1 MVYAK
6 QNLNF
11 QRAFRKEITMTL
23 FLRLAWRNIWRHR
36 RRTVI
41 IMLAMGLSL
50 GMMMFYDGLMD
61 GFNNAI
67 AGNAVRVLGGNV
79 QVHAA
84 GYREKVDSN
93 PLLPLSDDSA
103 IVKAALA
110 QPNVIA
116 AARRIQTGGLVSN
129 REGAFPMSIIGIEP
143 EAEAPVSLIAEHIV
157 DGRYV
162 EATDEDSILIG
173 KGLAEALAL
182 KVGDRV
188 TMVGSDI
195 HKQNRQRTMT
205 VIGIY
210 DIGIPSMEKGTSYIS
225 LAEAQNLFGL
235 RGQSTEV
242 QITLK
247 RVGAES
253 AVVNALTPLFPGY
266 EVESWAKN
274 YPELSNAV
282 GRKNIVMD
290 IFSVIIVIIAG
301 IGILNLLMM
310 AIYERTREIGLL
322 GAMGLKPRQIATT
335 FILEGAL
342 IGFVGVIVGIAFGL
356 ITNISLM
363 QVGMDYSQFAGVTDY
378 MALIS
383 GKVYPTL
390 GIAKL
395 PMRAIIIFVI
405 AALAALIPAM
415 IASRREPS
423 EALHHV

>member
-1 MVYAK
+1 MQLY
-6 QNLNF
+6 
-11 QRAFRKEITMTL
+11 
-23 FLRLAWRNIWRHR
+23 LRLAWRNIWRHR

-41 IMLAMGLSL
+41 IVLAMALSL

-93 PLLPLSDDSA
+93 PLLPLKNDSA
-103 IVKAALA
+103 LIKAALA
-110 QPNVIA
+110 QPNVVA
-116 AARRIQTGGLVSN
+116 AARRIQTGGLITN
-129 REGAFPMSIIGIEP
+129 REGSFTMSIIGIEP

-157 DGRYV
+157 EGRYV
-162 EATDEDSILIG
+162 EPTDEDAVLIG
-173 KGLAEALAL
+173 KGLADALAL

-210 DIGIPSMEKGTSYIS
+210 DIGIPSMEKATSYIS
-225 LAEAQNLFGL
+225 LTEAQNLFGL
-235 RGQSTEV
+235 RDQSTEV

-247 RVGAES
+247 RVGTEN
-253 AVVNALTPLFPGY
+253 AVVAALAPQFPGD

-290 IFSVIIVIIAG
+290 IFSVIIVMIAG
-301 IGILNLLMM
+301 IGILNLLLM

-342 IGFVGVIVGIAFGL
+342 IGVVGVIVGIAFGL
-356 ITNISLM
+356 ACNLSLM

-405 AALAALIPAM
+405 AALAALIPAI

-423 EALHHV
+423 EALHYV

>member
-1 MVYAK
+1 M
-6 QNLNF
+6 NLY
-11 QRAFRKEITMTL
+11 
-23 FLRLAWRNIWRHR
+23 LRLAWRNIWRHR

-41 IMLAMGLSL
+41 IVLAMGLSL

-61 GFNNAI
+61 GFNDAI

-79 QVHAA
+79 QVHAE

-93 PLLPLSDDSA
+93 PLLPLVNDA
-103 IVKAALA
+103 GVVKAALSH
-110 QPNVIA
+110 PDVIA

-129 REGAFPMSIIGIEP
+129 REGAFPMTIVGIDP

-157 DGRYV
+157 DGRYL
-162 EATDEDSILIG
+162 EPTDEDSILIG
-173 KGLAEALAL
+173 KGLAEALAI

-195 HKQNRQRTMT
+195 NKQNRQRTMT

-225 LAEAQNLFGL
+225 LVEAQNLFNL

-247 RVGAES
+247 RVGLES
-253 AVVNALTPLFPGY
+253 NVIAALAPALPGY
-266 EVESWAKN
+266 EVESWAN
-274 YPELSNAV
+274 TYPELGNAV

-290 IFSVIIVIIAG
+290 IFSVIIIMIAG
-301 IGILNLLMM
+301 IGILNLLLM

-342 IGFVGVIVGIAFGL
+342 IGVVGVMAGIAIGL
-356 ITNISLM
+356 MTNLSLM
-363 QVGMDYSQFAGVTDY
+363 QVGMDYSQFAGVTEY

-390 GIAKL
+390 GVSKL
-395 PMRAIIIFVI
+395 FGRATTILVI
-405 AALAALIPAM
+405 AALAALIPAL

>member
-1 MVYAK
+1 MQLY
-6 QNLNF
+6 
-11 QRAFRKEITMTL
+11 
-23 FLRLAWRNIWRHR
+23 LRLAWRNVWRHR

-41 IMLAMGLSL
+41 IVLAMGLSL
-50 GMMMFYDGLMD
+50 ALMMFYDGLMD
-61 GFNNAI
+61 GFNDAI

-93 PLLPLSDDSA
+93 PLLPLADDSA
-103 IVKAALA
+103 VVQAALS
-110 QPNVIA
+110 QPDVIA
-116 AARRIQTGGLVSN
+116 ASRRIQTGGLISN

-162 EATDEDSILIG
+162 DANDEDSILIG
-173 KGLAEALAL
+173 KGLADALSI

-210 DIGIPSMEKGTSYIS
+210 DIGIPSMEKATSYIS
-225 LAEAQNLFGL
+225 LTEAQTLFNLDG
-235 RGQSTEV
+235 RSTEV
-242 QITLK
+242 QITLEK
-247 RVGAES
+247 VGAES
-253 AVVNALTPLFPGY
+253 KVVAALTPLLPGY
-266 EVESWAKN
+266 EVESWANN
-274 YPELSNAV
+274 YPELGNAV

-290 IFSVIIVIIAG
+290 IFSVIIVLIAG

-322 GAMGLKPRQIATT
+322 GAMGLKPREIAMI

-342 IGFVGVIVGIAFGL
+342 IGFVGVVAGVGMGL
-356 ITNISLM
+356 LTNISLM
-363 QVGMDYSQFAGVTDY
+363 QVGMDYSQFAGITDY

-390 GIAKL
+390 GVSKL
-395 PMRAIIIFVI
+395 FMRAAIIFVI
-405 AALAALIPAM
+405 AALAALIPA
-415 IASRREPS
+415 ILASRREPS

>member
-1 MVYAK
+1 M
-6 QNLNF
+6 NLY
-11 QRAFRKEITMTL
+11 
-23 FLRLAWRNIWRHR
+23 LRLAWRNIWRHR
-36 RRTVI
+36 RRTI
-41 IMLAMGLSL
+41 IIVLAMGLSL
-50 GMMMFYDGLMD
+50 AMMMFYDGLMD
-61 GFNNAI
+61 GFNQAI
-67 AGNAVRVLGGNV
+67 AGNAVRVLGGNI
-79 QVHAA
+79 QVHAE

-93 PLLPLSDDSA
+93 PLLPLADDSA
-103 IVKAALA
+103 IVKAALT

-116 AARRIQTGGLVSN
+116 ASRRIQTGGLVSN
-129 REGAFPMSIIGIEP
+129 REGAFPLNIIGIDP
-143 EAEAPVSLIAEHIV
+143 EAEQEVSLIAEHIV

-162 EATDEDSILIG
+162 ESTDGDSILVG

-182 KVGDRV
+182 NVGDRV
-188 TMVGSDI
+188 TLVGSDI
-195 HKQNRQRTMT
+195 HKQNRQRSMT

-210 DIGIPSMEKGTSYIS
+210 DIGIPSMEKGTVYIS
-225 LAEAQNLFGL
+225 LAEAQSLFNLNGK
-235 RGQSTEV
+235 STEV

-247 RVGAES
+247 QVGTES
-253 AVVNALTPLFPGY
+253 AVVNALTPLLPGY
-266 EVESWAKN
+266 EVESWANN

-290 IFSVIIVIIAG
+290 IFSIIIVMIAG

-342 IGFVGVIVGIAFGL
+342 IGFVGVIAGIVMGL
-356 ITNISLM
+356 ITNLSLM
-363 QVGMDYSQFAGVTDY
+363 QVGMDYSQFAGMTDY

-390 GIAKL
+390 GVSRL
-395 PMRAIIIFVI
+395 LMRATIIFVI

-415 IASRREPS
+415 LASRREPS

>member
-1 MVYAK
+1 
-6 QNLNF
+6 
-11 QRAFRKEITMTL
+11 MTL
-23 FLRLAWRNIWRHR
+23 YLRLAWRNIWRHR

-41 IMLAMGLSL
+41 IVLAMGLSL
-50 GMMMFYDGLMD
+50 AMMMWYDGLMD

-93 PLLPLSDDSA
+93 PLLPLKDDSA

-129 REGAFPMSIIGIEP
+129 REGSFPMSIIGIEP
-143 EAEAPVSLIAEHIV
+143 AAEAPVSLIAEHIV
-157 DGRYV
+157 TGRYLD
-162 EATDEDSILIG
+162 ATDEDSILIG
-173 KGLAEALAL
+173 QGLAEGLSL
-182 KVGDRV
+182 KVGDRL

-210 DIGIPSMEKGTSYIS
+210 DIGIPSMEKATSYIS
-225 LAEAQNLFGL
+225 LTEAQNLFGL
-235 RGQSTEV
+235 HGQSTEV

-247 RVGAES
+247 RVGTES
-253 AVVNALTPLFPGY
+253 GVVNALTPLFPGY

-290 IFSVIIVIIAG
+290 IFSVIIVMIAG
-301 IGILNLLMM
+301 IGILNLLLM

-322 GAMGLKPRQIATT
+322 GAMGLKPRQIATS

-342 IGFVGVIVGIAFGL
+342 IGLVGVIAGIALGL
-356 ITNISLM
+356 ALNLSLM

-383 GKVYPTL
+383 GRIYPTL
-390 GIAKL
+390 GISKL

-405 AALAALIPAM
+405 AALAALIPAL

>member
-1 MVYAK
+1 MRLY
-6 QNLNF
+6 
-11 QRAFRKEITMTL
+11 
-23 FLRLAWRNIWRHR
+23 LRLAWRNIWRHR

-93 PLLPLSDDSA
+93 PLLPLSDDAS
-103 IVKAALA
+103 IVKASLA

-129 REGAFPMSIIGIEP
+129 REGAFPMAIIGIEP

-157 DGRYV
+157 EGRYV
-162 EATDEDSILIG
+162 EPTDEDSILIG
-173 KGLAEALAL
+173 KGLAEALSL
-182 KVGDRV
+182 KVGDRL
-188 TMVGSDI
+188 TMVGSDV

-210 DIGIPSMEKGTSYIS
+210 DIGIPSMEKATSYIS

-247 RVGAES
+247 RVGTES
-253 AVVNALTPLFPGY
+253 ALVSTLTPMLPGY
-266 EVESWAKN
+266 EVESWAQN

-290 IFSVIIVIIAG
+290 IFSIIIVMIAG

-342 IGFVGVIVGIAFGL
+342 IGFVGVLMGIALGL
-356 ITNISLM
+356 VTNLSLM
-363 QVGMDYSQFAGVTDY
+363 RVGMDYSQFAGVTDY

-390 GIAKL
+390 GISKL
-395 PMRAIIIFVI
+395 PMRGTIIFVI
-405 AALAALIPAM
+405 AALAALIPAL

>member
-1 MVYAK
+1 MQLY
-6 QNLNF
+6 
-11 QRAFRKEITMTL
+11 
-23 FLRLAWRNIWRHR
+23 LRLAWRNIWRHR

-41 IMLAMGLSL
+41 IVLAMALSL

-93 PLLPLSDDSA
+93 PLLPLKDDSA
-103 IVKAALA
+103 VIKAALA
-110 QPNVIA
+110 QPNVVA
-116 AARRIQTGGLVSN
+116 AARRIQTGGLITN
-129 REGAFPMSIIGIEP
+129 REGSFTMSIIGIEP
-143 EAEAPVSLIAEHIV
+143 KAEAPVSLIAEHIV
-157 DGRYV
+157 EGRYV
-162 EATDEDSILIG
+162 EPTDEDSVLIG
-173 KGLAEALAL
+173 KGLADALSL

-210 DIGIPSMEKGTSYIS
+210 DIGIPSMEKSTSYIS
-225 LAEAQNLFGL
+225 LTEAQNLFGL
-235 RGQSTEV
+235 RDQSTEV

-247 RVGAES
+247 RVGTE
-253 AVVNALTPLFPGY
+253 NAIVAALAPQFPGD

-274 YPELSNAV
+274 YPEISNAV

-290 IFSVIIVIIAG
+290 IFSVIIVMIAG
-301 IGILNLLMM
+301 IGILNLLLM

-342 IGFVGVIVGIAFGL
+342 IGVVGVIVGIVFGL
-356 ITNISLM
+356 ACNLSLM

-405 AALAALIPAM
+405 AALAALIPAL

-423 EALHHV
+423 EALHYV